1 MMRSMFAG
9 VSGLRSHQV
18 MMDVVGN
25 NIANVNTIGF
35 KASRVEFQDTLSQ
48 LIRGASGGTGEATAG
63 VNPQQVGLGVRV
75 GGIDLIFS
83 QGASQL
89 TGKAT
94 DVAIQGDGFFVMRMG
109 TETLYTRAGA
119 FNFDQDGFLTDPSGA
134 IVQGWLTDPATG
146 AIMTN
151 APVGDIQLP
160 VGQVIAPQA
169 TKSVTVGGNL
179 SANLDPADPTTWS
192 PVRTAISIIDKQGTA
207 QRVEFVF
214 TPATDATVTP
224 PALVPNEW
232 DVQVLGPDGTPLETA
247 PGDDIIRLAFDV
259 NGGLTTIDGAAYNPP
274 ISTLPP
280 FTFEGNATVT
290 GDEVTFDVN
299 FGAPGSAATLSQY
312 GGGSTAAA
320 ISQDGSTTGYLRS
333 FAISDDG
340 VVSGVF
346 SNGRSQPMARVAMG
360 SFNNPSG
367 LVKSGGSMYRATGS
381 SGQALVGTPGTAGRG
396 SMSAGTLEMSNV
408 DLAQE
413 FTNLIIAQRGFQAN
427 SRIITASDE
436 LLQDLVNLK
445 R

>member
-63 VNPQQVGLGVRV
+63 VNPQQVGLGVKV

-89 TGKAT
+89 TGKST

-109 TETLYTRAGA
+109 AETLYTRAGA

-134 IVQGWLTDPATG
+134 IVQGWLTDPVSG
-146 AIMTN
+146 QIMTN
-151 APVGDIQLP
+151 APVGDIKLP

-169 TKSVTVGGNL
+169 TKSVTIGGNL
-179 SANLDPADPTTWS
+179 SANLDPTDPATWS
-192 PVRTAISIIDKQGTA
+192 PVKTAISIIDKQGTA
-207 QRVEFVF
+207 QRVEYTF
-214 TPATDATVTP
+214 TPKTNAG
-224 PALVPNEW
+224 ALVPNVW
-232 DVQVLGPDGTPLETA
+232 TMTVAGPGGAMSTSGGAASIDLT
-247 PGDDIIRLAFDV
+247 FDV
-259 NGGLTTIDGAAYNPP
+259 NGGLVSTTEGATVTAYDPP
-274 ISTLPP
+274 VSTLPSFV
-280 FTFEGNATVT
+280 FTGNAGAADDVQ
-290 GDEVTFDVN
+290 FDVN
-299 FGAPGSAATLSQY
+299 FGAPDSAATLSQY

-346 SNGRSQPMARVAMG
+346 SNGRSQPLGRVALG
-360 SFNNPSG
+360 SFNNPPG
-367 LVKSGGSMYRATGS
+367 LVKAGGSMYRATGS

-396 SMSAGTLEMSNV
+396 SMAAGTLEMSNV

>member
-75 GGIDLIFS
+75 GGIDLVFS

-109 TETLYTRAGA
+109 TETLYTRAGS

-134 IVQGWLTDPATG
+134 IVQGWLTDPVSG
-146 AIMTN
+146 QIMTN
-151 APVGDIQLP
+151 APVGDLKLP

-169 TKSVTVGGNL
+169 TKSVTLSGNL
-179 SANLDPADPTTWS
+179 SANLNPNDPTTWT
-192 PVRTAISIIDKQGTA
+192 PVKTAISIIDKQGTA
-207 QRVEFVF
+207 QRVEYAF
-214 TPATDATVTP
+214 TPKTDSAG
-224 PALVPNEW
+224 ALVPNVW
-232 DVQVLGPDGTPLETA
+232 TLSATGPGGALNTVGGSSSIDLT
-247 PGDDIIRLAFDV
+247 FDV
-259 NGGLTTIDGAAYNPP
+259 NGALTGLTEGTTTTPYNPP
-274 ISTLPP
+274 VTTLPQFV
-280 FTFEGNATVT
+280 FTGGA
-290 GDEVTFDVN
+290 GPADDVTFDVN
-299 FGAPGSAATLSQY
+299 FGAPGSAAALSQY
-312 GGGSTAAA
+312 GGASTAAA

-346 SNGRSQPMARVAMG
+346 SNGRSQPLARIAMG

-367 LVKSGGSMYRATGS
+367 LVKAGGSMYRATGS

>member
-63 VNPQQVGLGVRV
+63 VNPQQVGLGVKV
-75 GGIDLIFS
+75 GGIDLIFT

-89 TGKAT
+89 TGKST

-109 TETLYTRAGA
+109 TETLYTRAGS

-134 IVQGWLTDPATG
+134 VVQGWLINPLTG
-146 AIMTN
+146 KIETN
-151 APVGDIQLP
+151 SPVEDLKLP
-160 VGQVIAPQA
+160 VGQVIDPQP
-169 TKSVTVGGNL
+169 TSTVSIGGNL
-179 SANLDPADPTTWS
+179 SADAALTDP
-192 PVRTAISIIDKQGTA
+192 PVTTAISVIDKLGSAHRMTFQYTKTA
-207 QRVEFVF
+207 DNAWDLAVF
-214 TPATDATVTP
+214 GPESNTVPIATAS
-224 PALVPNEW
+224 
-232 DVQVLGPDGTPLETA
+232 
-247 PGDDIIRLAFDV
+247 LAFDPA
-259 NGGLTTIDGAAYNPP
+259 TGA
-274 ISTLPP
+274 L
-280 FTFEGNATVT
+280 V
-290 GDEVTFDVN
+290 
-299 FGAPGSAATLSQY
+299 SAAPVSVNYTPPGGDPMSFTLDFGT
-312 GGGSTAAA
+312 GGTPGALTQFGGASTAAA
-320 ISQDGSTTGYLRS
+320 INQNGTGTGYLRS

-346 SNGRSQPMARVAMG
+346 SNGRSQPLGQVAMC
-360 SFNNPSG
+360 SFNNPAG
-367 LVKSGGSMYRATGS
+367 LVKSGGSMYRASGS
-381 SGQALVGTPGTAGRG
+381 SGQALVGTSGTAGRG
-396 SMSAGTLEMSNV
+396 SLAAGTLEMSNV